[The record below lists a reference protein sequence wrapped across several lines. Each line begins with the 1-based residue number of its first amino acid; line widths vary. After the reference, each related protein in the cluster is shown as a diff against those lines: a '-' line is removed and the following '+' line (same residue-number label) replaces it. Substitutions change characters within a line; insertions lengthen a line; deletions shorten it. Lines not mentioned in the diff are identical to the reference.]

1 MHIEIDKITF
11 VVPVYNPD
19 LKYFGMCLDS
29 LAHQTYSN
37 YDVILVN
44 DGSTNGAE
52 VLCSD
57 YADANDNFTVIN
69 RENKGVSAA
78 RNAGISY
85 INGSKWITFIDSD
98 DRIREDS
105 VEFLTEYLKEKEE
118 DIIFFGSVKCD
129 GNSES
134 VHCPLSYEESES
146 LGAEEKREILLD
158 LIAEGFHKKGVPE
171 GFLNVWSK
179 VFRTEFLKE
188 NGIFFNEKMTVAE
201 DVTFLIECMLKEQNG
216 VAYVKEP
223 LYIRQIDPTS
233 AGHRYHPEIVEN
245 DREFLKNLKD
255 LVGDSFDEDI
265 TKAMRKRY
273 VVCLIGVA
281 KFDMCH
287 RDNPKK
293 FGERVQDLKRLAG
306 KNPYRV
312 GINKCELKDFSK
324 KNQMKIM
331 LLRCHMESLFVLEQ
345 DVKRRR

>member
-29 LAHQTYSN
+29 LAHQTYNN

-69 RENKGVSAA
+69 RKNKGVSAA

-85 INGSKWITFIDSD
+85 ASGSKWIALIDSD

-105 VEFLTEYLKEKEE
+105 VEFLTEYLKDKET
-118 DIIFFGSVKCD
+118 DIVFFGSVKCEGD
-129 GNSES
+129 SES
-134 VHCPLSYEESES
+134 VHCPLTYEESES

-179 VFRTEFLKE
+179 VFRNEFMKE
-188 NGIFFNEKMTVAE
+188 NG
-201 DVTFLIECMLKEQNG
+201 
-216 VAYVKEP
+216 
-223 LYIRQIDPTS
+223 S
-233 AGHRYHPEIVEN
+233 
-245 DREFLKNLKD
+245 
-255 LVGDSFDEDI
+255 
-265 TKAMRKRY
+265 
-273 VVCLIGVA
+273 
-281 KFDMCH
+281 
-287 RDNPKK
+287 
-293 FGERVQDLKRLAG
+293 
-306 KNPYRV
+306 
-312 GINKCELKDFSK
+312 
-324 KNQMKIM
+324 
-331 LLRCHMESLFVLEQ
+331 
-345 DVKRRR
+345 